1 MKGWAEATVAKD
13 TRVAE
18 EAARA
23 RTAMATDAR
32 VAAEAGKVWATT
44 RAMGCCPTTNQ
55 SLPRNFLQVPAHHHL
70 PEKSTI
76 EWRIARKK
84 I

>member
-1 MKGWAEATVAKD
+1 MSLNVENDFQVQAGTKV
-13 TRVAE
+13 
-18 EAARA
+18 
-23 RTAMATDAR
+23 
-32 VAAEAGKVWATT
+32 AGKVWATT
-44 RAMGCCPTTNQ
+44 RATGCCPTTNQ
-55 SLPRNFLQVPAHHHL
+55 SLPRNFLQVPVHHHL